1 MSTLTLII
9 TSLLA
14 TAFCWFILLLLVRIR
29 NNVVN
34 GMSYRKALREE
45 VVSLRLDRM
54 LTALGVNRERYL
66 NQESVLEIQQHMERC
81 RNCSNTATC
90 DDKLD
95 NNTIEKDKI
104 DFCNNAQAFGKISKQ
119 HSEVGES

>member
-14 TAFCWFILLLLVRIR
+14 IAFTWFIVLMLVRIR

-34 GMSYRKALREE
+34 GLSYRKALREE
-45 VVSLRLDRM
+45 IGSLRLDRM
-54 LTALGVNRERYL
+54 LAALGVNRERYL
-66 NQESVLEIQQHMERC
+66 YQENVLDIHQHMERC
-81 RNCSNTATC
+81 KDCSNTATC

-95 NNTIEKDKI
+95 SNTIEKDKI
-104 DFCNNAQAFGKISKQ
+104 DFCNNAQAFGRISKR
-119 HSEVGES
+119 HSEPGEI